1 MATAP
6 APSRRRLVALDV
18 DGTIMH
24 DDGRISPAVVEQIRR
39 IAAGGD
45 EITLATGRPVASVIG
60 VLDRLGITPEYA
72 VCCNGAITIRR
83 DASADGNYSKDSVA
97 TYDPTEAL
105 HTLRACLPDALYAVE
120 DEHGNFLYT
129 EALPGLAGET
139 GVDPNSR
146 RVRFEELL
154 GGQVTR
160 VVVAAPAE
168 NGTEEFF
175 AIMAGL
181 GLDHAAYSI
190 GRASYLD
197 LAPHGVNKAT
207 ALEHVRRRLGVE
219 PSEVVVFGDGRND
232 IEMLRWAGAA
242 GHGFALGQAP
252 REVREAAS
260 EVLPSIHDDGVAA
273 GLARLDTAE
282 QSAVAGR

>member
-1 MATAP
+1 MAAAP
-6 APSRRRLVALDV
+6 VSSRRRLVALDV

-24 DDGRISPAVVEQIRR
+24 DDGRISPAVVGQIQR

-45 EITLATGRPVASVIG
+45 EITLATGRPVASVIK

-83 DASADGNYSKDSVA
+83 DASADGNYRKDYVA

-139 GVDPNSR
+139 GPDPNSR

-154 GGQVTR
+154 GRQATR
-160 VVVAAPAE
+160 VVVAAPE
-168 NGTEEFF
+168 TGTEEFF
-175 AIMAGL
+175 TIMAGL

-197 LAPHGVNKAT
+197 LAPQGVNKAT
-207 ALEHVRRRLGVE
+207 ALEQLRQLLGVD
-219 PSEVVVFGDGRND
+219 PSDVVVFGDGRND
-232 IEMLRWAGAA
+232 IEMLRWAAA
-242 GHGFALGQAP
+242 SGHGFALGQAP
-252 REVREAAS
+252 AEVQDAAS

-282 QSAVAGR
+282 RPAIAGR

>member
-6 APSRRRLVALDV
+6 ASSRRRLVALDV

-24 DDGRISPAVVEQIRR
+24 DDGRISPAVAEQIRR

-45 EITLATGRPVASVIG
+45 AITLATGRPVASVIK

-83 DASADGNYSKDSVA
+83 DASAAGNYRKDFVA

-139 GVDPNSR
+139 GPDPNSR

-154 GGQVTR
+154 GRQATR
-160 VVVAAPAE
+160 VVVAAPE
-168 NGTEEFF
+168 TGTEEFF

-197 LAPHGVNKAT
+197 LAPQGVDKAT
-207 ALEHVRRRLGVE
+207 ALEQLRQLLGVD
-219 PSEVVVFGDGRND
+219 PSDVVVFGDGRND
-232 IEMLRWAGAA
+232 IEMLRWAAA
-242 GHGFALGQAP
+242 SGHGFALGQAP
-252 REVREAAS
+252 AEVQDAAS

-273 GLARLDTAE
+273 GLARLDFAE
-282 QSAVAGR
+282 RPAIAGR